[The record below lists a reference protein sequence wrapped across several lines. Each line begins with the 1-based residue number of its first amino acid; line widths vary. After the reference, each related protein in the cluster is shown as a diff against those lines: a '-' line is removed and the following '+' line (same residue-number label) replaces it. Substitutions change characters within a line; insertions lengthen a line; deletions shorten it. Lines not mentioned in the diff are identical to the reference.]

1 MRKMTL
7 ERIDETIESN
17 KKMVN
22 QKIRISA
29 SQKEARTRRYRTR
42 SKGEIEALTQISIS
56 KWKKAVAEGKIK
68 SLGDRVIYYD
78 YN

>member
-1 MRKMTL
+1 MRKMTM
-7 ERIDETIESN
+7 ERIDEAIESN
-17 KKMVN
+17 RKMVN

-56 KWKKAVAEGKIK
+56 KWNKAVAEGKIK

>member
-17 KKMVN
+17 RKTVN

-56 KWKKAVAEGKIK
+56 KWKKAVTDGKIK